1 MGETREQKAA
11 AIFAEAMEVPAAERA
26 VFLDLRCGEDA
37 ELRAEVESLLTHL
50 DQATSFLESSPVE
63 LSASQM
69 PTMHTGM
76 PGFGEAGKFEP
87 GMRVGKYVIQKVLG
101 EGGMGVVY
109 LAEQE
114 SPRRKVALKV
124 IRPGYFSQG
133 LLRRFEYEAQVLG
146 RLQHPGIAQIYEAG
160 VSNEGKGTP
169 YFAMEYVE
177 GRPLNE
183 YVRQSGMTPKDCC
196 SLMIKVC
203 EAVNHAHQR
212 GVIHRDLKPGNILVD
227 GRGQPKVLDFGI
239 ARATDA
245 DLQVTT
251 IQTNIGQLL
260 GTLPYMS
267 PEQVAADPN
276 QLDTR
281 SDVYALGVILYE
293 LLAGRTPLDLRKK
306 MIHEAARVIRE
317 EEPTRLSAIHRT
329 LRGDLDTI
337 VGKAL
342 EKDRARR
349 YQSASDFAADLQR
362 HLNHEPVFARPPSM
376 GYQFTKF
383 AQRHRATVTAAG
395 LVLVALVGGVIGT
408 TWGML
413 SANENARLAET
424 NEREANRNA
433 KLAELRALEE
443 KAAKERADE
452 YARQADEN
460 ARLAEQRALEE
471 KAAKE
476 QAESEAAKYGRV
488 IDFLQGMLISVNP
501 YTADNPVDVTVR
513 EVVDQAAKDIKAGL
527 AADQPEVESAVQ
539 FSLGVAYA
547 ALDLAPQAE
556 EMLQAS
562 LATRLK
568 VLPPDSH
575 EITDCEAELSEMLR
589 LQGRFEEA
597 EAMARRVLEKRRR
610 EPDPD
615 ETRIATSL
623 NTLALVLQNSKGDEQ
638 EIEALYQESLALRRK
653 VHGDIDYSVLNSL
666 NNLAQFVIDRRHDV
680 EGGRKMLEEAI
691 AIGYKIAPGGSLATA
706 LCIQNLSQLERE
718 AGNLDRAM
726 ELCLELIEMERRVLP
741 KDSPRLG
748 DALNTTAIM
757 FRRAGKF
764 AEAEAMYREALDI
777 NLAHYGERGEKT
789 MDTKENLAVLL
800 RDLRRFE
807 ESEALTREA
816 LAYRLETVGE
826 RDWLTL
832 NDRAGLAALLYF
844 TLRYDE
850 SIAAYREV
858 VRVFHEDLGP
868 EAFDAANYEQG
879 LAVALAAAGQFEEA
893 QQWYETVLSKRQAR
907 QAADHPDIA
916 RTLEAMASI
925 WCLQGRAAEAEGAA
939 REALEIR
946 IKKLA
951 PGHRDIAASQ
961 VTLGWALTLQGSEKA
976 AEAEAMLR
984 EGAEQVAKVNPEGH
998 WAIGDA
1004 RSILGA
1010 CLLAVGK
1017 KEEAEGALRGG
1028 LLIMEGD
1035 QWCPT
1040 LRKKA
1045 ARERLAAWCDAMGRG
1060 DEAAQLRSEH

>member
-26 VFLDLRCGEDA
+26 VFLNLRCGEDA

-76 PGFGEAGKFEP
+76 PGLGEAGKFEP

-124 IRPGYFSQG
+124 IRPGYFSQS

-183 YVRQSGMTPKDCC
+183 YVRQSGMTPRDCC

-227 GRGQPKVLDFGI
+227 ARGQPKVLDFGI

-251 IQTNIGQLL
+251 IQTNMGQLL

-376 GYQFTKF
+376 RYQFSKF

-413 SANENARLAET
+413 RANENARLAET

-433 KLAELRALEE
+433 KLAELRAQDE
-443 KAAKERADE
+443 KT
-452 YARQADEN
+452 
-460 ARLAEQRALEE
+460 
-471 KAAKE
+471 AKE

-513 EVVDQAAKDIKAGL
+513 EVVDQAAKDIKAGS

-556 EMLQAS
+556 EMLKAS

-597 EAMARRVLEKRRR
+597 EEMARRVLEKRRR

-615 ETRIATSL
+615 EMRIATSL

-653 VHGDIDYSVLNSL
+653 IHGDIDYSVLNSL
-666 NNLAQFVIDRRHDV
+666 NNLAQFIIYRRNDV

-691 AIGYKIAPGGSLATA
+691 AIGYKISPGGSLATA
-706 LCIQNLSQLERE
+706 LCIQNLAQLERE

-764 AEAEAMYREALDI
+764 AEAEAMYREALEI

-789 MDTKENLAVLL
+789 VDTKENLAVLL

-832 NDRAGLAALLYF
+832 NDRAGLAALLLF
-844 TLRYDE
+844 TLRYEE
-850 SIAAYREV
+850 SIAAYRDV

-893 QQWYETVLSKRQAR
+893 QQWYEAVLSKRQAR

-916 RTLEAMASI
+916 RTLEAMASM
-925 WCLQGRAAEAEGAA
+925 WCLQGRAAEAEAAA
-939 REALEIR
+939 RQALEIR

-951 PGHRDIAASQ
+951 PGHRDIAAVQ
-961 VTLGWALTLQGSEKA
+961 VTLGWALVLQGGAKA
-976 AEAEAMLR
+976 AEAEPLLR
-984 EGAEQVAKVNPEGH
+984 EGAEQVAAVNPEGH
-998 WAIGDA
+998 WVIGDA

-1017 KEEAEGALRGG
+1017 QEEAEGALRGG
-1028 LLIMEGD
+1028 LSILEGD
-1035 QWCPT
+1035 QWCPP

-1045 ARERLAAWCDAMGRG
+1045 GRERLAAWCDVMGKG
-1060 DEAAQLRSEH
+1060 DEAARLRSGQ